1 MSKLRKITTA
11 QDIFTITIESNINLD
26 TYIKTYPSI
35 DPEDDILTQILVY
48 AKDND
53 WRINQYDIKNE
64 LMVQLENH
72 LNEEE
77 LLNISD
83 MQSLKSK
90 LDEIANEISYYASN
104 GIEYITIKKFDEEYE
119 LDVTSK
125 DIREIFL
132 NMIN

>member
-11 QDIFTITIESNINLD
+11 QDIFTITIESNIDLD
-26 TYIKTYPSI
+26 TYTKTYPSI
-35 DPEDDILTQILVY
+35 DPENDILTQILVY

-53 WRINQYDIKNE
+53 WHINQYDIKNE

-72 LNEEE
+72 LNEKE

-83 MQSLKSK
+83 MKLLKSE

-104 GIEYITIKKFDEEYE
+104 GIDYITITKFGEEYE

-125 DIREIFL
+125 DIRKIFL
-132 NMIN
+132 NMTK

>member
-11 QDIFTITIESNINLD
+11 QDIFTITVESNIDLN
-26 TYIKTYPSI
+26 TYIKKYPSI

-48 AKDND
+48 ANDND
-53 WRINQYDIKNE
+53 WCIDQYNVNE
-64 LMVQLENH
+64 KLMAQLENH
-72 LNEEE
+72 LNEDE

-90 LDEIANEISYYASN
+90 LDEIANEISYYASH

-132 NMIN
+132 NMIK